1 MTITPVGDMFALNA
15 DRYQIHVAQP
25 YGPFVLGKGLQS
37 QEFSFD
43 IPNEAVY
50 EIGNEEQRGVSIR
63 AAQFKGTLNSLLVD
77 TDLIQ
82 LYTAKMGTETNP
94 VDSIGT
100 SISGGT
106 NTLVNIVSPVNFASG
121 TSKVTYTLEAMAED
135 KIRVSGHYNITYAT
149 DTIVKDIT
157 GVEIVSLHSG
167 SLVAGDKATFSIT
180 KEQDWQSSDFKSAKL
195 DFLVVGRDNS
205 ASDTVFKTDY
215 AEGMI
220 ANSFD
225 IDTNANG
232 NAKESFAT
240 EGNSYYSQEG
250 YVYRN
255 ATYANAADV
264 SAGYIVLD
272 SRVLVGSEVPH
283 QNGNATGLSGK
294 FFFKVTRTKVDGTQG
309 EMIEKAASAVDL
321 DYVYTDASHTF
332 TPFTASMALGDRYE
346 FTFWSTVAKPT
357 DYTVDFTHTG
367 TPDNVDGRYVP
378 VYYGNSKLATVSS
391 ASIKTAL
398 NRERKQRQGFVNDYF
413 TPAKVP
419 VVTGEVSSMDG
430 DLSLVKLLTKGS
442 TSTAELQFDYNEHGT
457 YTNTNDIALQIKIID
472 PSDNTSEILRFTVE
486 KIQISNSSI
495 PIAVGSDTARN
506 FSWTAKNGSVKL
518 HRD

>member
-15 DRYQIHVAQP
+15 DRYQIHVASP

-63 AAQFKGTLNSLLVD
+63 ATQFKGTLASLLVD

-82 LYTAKMGTETNP
+82 LYTSKMGDKTNP
-94 VDSIGT
+94 ADSVGT
-100 SISGGT
+100 TISGGT
-106 NTLVNIVSPVNFASG
+106 NTIVKIVSPVNFPSG
-121 TSKVTYTLEAMAED
+121 TSKITYTIEAKAED
-135 KIRVSGHYNITYAT
+135 KICISGHYNISYDAN
-149 DTIVKDIT
+149 TIIKDIP
-157 GVEIVSLHSG
+157 GVEVVALHSG
-167 SLVAGDKATFSIT
+167 LLVTGDKATFDIT
-180 KEQDWQSSDFKSAKL
+180 KEQDWESADFKSAKL

-205 ASDTVFKTDY
+205 SSDTVFKTDY

-220 ANSFD
+220 ANSFN

-232 NAKESFAT
+232 NAQESFDT

-264 SAGYIVLD
+264 AAGNIVLD

-283 QNGNATGLSGK
+283 MNGNSTGLSGK

-309 EMIEKAASAVDL
+309 EMAEKATSAVDL
-321 DYVYTDASHTF
+321 DFVYTDASHTF
-332 TPFTASMALGDRYE
+332 MPFATSMALGDRYE
-346 FTFWSTVAKPT
+346 FTFWSSVAKPT
-357 DYTVDFTHTG
+357 DYSVDFTHTG

-378 VYYGNSKLATVSS
+378 VYYGDSKLQTVSS
-391 ASIKTAL
+391 ASIKTSL

-419 VVTGEVSSMDG
+419 VVTGDVASMDG

-442 TSTAELQFDYNEHGT
+442 TATTDLQFDYNEHGT
-457 YTNTNDIALQIKIID
+457 YTNTNDIALQIKIIN
-472 PSDNTSEILRFTVE
+472 PADNTSEIVRFTVS

-495 PIAVGSDTARN
+495 PIAVGSDTARS
-506 FSWTAKNGSVKL
+506 FSWTAKNGSVTI